1 MKTNCQMLARFL
13 CRSPLVLAVAGAL
26 SAASATAQMNPGM
39 PSQPTSPTQQ
49 TVPGS
54 QSGAS
59 PMDRP
64 LTANQDPNGP
74 EAMMDKA
81 FVHEALEGGMAEVQ
95 LGQLAL
101 EKSSNPDVKQFAREM
116 VGDHTKLG
124 TEMKQVAQQLGVK
137 PPDKPSSKTKSTMT
151 KLQALNGDAFDKA
164 YIKDMVKD
172 HQQDEKEFKQAGLN
186 TSNPALKDVISQGA
200 QMIGQH
206 LQLIEQIAQ
215 KNNVVASK

>member
-101 EKSSNPDVKQFAREM
+101 EKRSNSHRRWWTITRNLAPR
-116 VGDHTKLG
+116 
-124 TEMKQVAQQLGVK
+124 
-137 PPDKPSSKTKSTMT
+137 
-151 KLQALNGDAFDKA
+151 
-164 YIKDMVKD
+164 
-172 HQQDEKEFKQAGLN
+172 
-186 TSNPALKDVISQGA
+186 
-200 QMIGQH
+200 
-206 LQLIEQIAQ
+206 
-215 KNNVVASK
+215 

>member
-1 MKTNCQMLARFL
+1 MKTNSQMLTRL
-13 CRSPLVLAVAGAL
+13 VCRSSLVLATAGFI
-26 SAASATAQMNPGM
+26 SVASATAQMNPGM
-39 PSQPTSPTQQ
+39 PSQPTSPTRQ
-49 TVPGS
+49 TTPGS
-54 QSGAS
+54 QPGTS

-64 LTANQDPNGP
+64 LTTNQDPNGP
-74 EAMMDKA
+74 AAMMDKA
-81 FVHEALEGGMAEVQ
+81 FVREALEGGMAEVQ

-101 EKSSNPDVKQFAREM
+101 EKSSNPDVKQFAQKM
-116 VGDHTKLG
+116 VDDHTKLG
-124 TEMKQVAQQLGVK
+124 SEMKQVAQQLGVK
-137 PPDKPSSKTKSTMT
+137 PPDKPSSKAKSTMT
-151 KLQALNGDAFDKA
+151 RLQALNGDTFDKA

>member
-1 MKTNCQMLARFL
+1 MLTRL
-13 CRSPLVLAVAGAL
+13 VCRSSLVLATAGVI
-26 SAASATAQMNPGM
+26 SVASATAQMNPGM

-49 TVPGS
+49 TTPGS
-54 QSGAS
+54 QPGTS

-64 LTANQDPNGP
+64 LTTNQDPNGP
-74 EAMMDKA
+74 AAMMDKA
-81 FVHEALEGGMAEVQ
+81 FVREALEGGMAEVQ

-101 EKSSNPDVKQFAREM
+101 EKSSNPDVKQFAQKM
-116 VGDHTKLG
+116 VDDHTKLG
-124 TEMKQVAQQLGVK
+124 SEMKQVAQQLGVK
-137 PPDKPSSKTKSTMT
+137 PPDKPSSKAKSTMT

-172 HQQDEKEFKQAGLN
+172 HQQDKKEFKQAGLN

>member
-1 MKTNCQMLARFL
+1 MKTNRQMLTRL
-13 CRSPLVLAVAGAL
+13 VCKSSLVLATAGFI
-26 SAASATAQMNPGM
+26 SVASATAQMNPGM

-54 QSGAS
+54 QPGTS

-64 LTANQDPNGP
+64 LTTNQDPNGP

-101 EKSSNPDVKQFAREM
+101 EKSGNPDVKQFA
-116 VGDHTKLG
+116 
-124 TEMKQVAQQLGVK
+124 Q
-137 PPDKPSSKTKSTMT
+137 

-215 KNNVVASK
+215 KNNVIASK